1 MGFISTYFEL
11 IVVVEL
17 ALIVIGLPI
26 VSSEIRSALGLVAS
40 AVFGLD
46 ARLLNKIDDIAK
58 DLAQKRH
65 NEDAEY

>member
-40 AVFGLD
+40 AVLGWTRD
-46 ARLLNKIDDIAK
+46 
-58 DLAQKRH
+58 
-65 NEDAEY
+65 Y

>member
-1 MGFISTYFEL
+1 MEFISTYFEL

-17 ALIVIGLPI
+17 ALIVIGLPV

>member
-46 ARLLNKIDDIAK
+46 ARLLNKIDDVAK

-65 NEDAEY
+65 DEDAEY

>member
-17 ALIVIGLPI
+17 ALIVVGLPI
-26 VSSEIRSALGLVAS
+26 VSSEIRSALRLISGG
-40 AVFGLD
+40 VFGLD
-46 ARLLNKIDDIAK
+46 ARLLNKIDNVAK

-65 NEDAEY
+65 DEDSEY

>member
-1 MGFISTYFEL
+1 MEFISTYFEL

>member
-46 ARLLNKIDDIAK
+46 ARLLNKIDDVAK

-65 NEDAEY
+65 NEDTEY